1 MDRDISLL
9 DADTDGDDVAGEWD
23 AEMVMDGGDAKWT
36 VAMKGARAKHR
47 IIFFLSS
54 Y

>member
-9 DADTDGDDVAGEWD
+9 DADTDEAGEWD